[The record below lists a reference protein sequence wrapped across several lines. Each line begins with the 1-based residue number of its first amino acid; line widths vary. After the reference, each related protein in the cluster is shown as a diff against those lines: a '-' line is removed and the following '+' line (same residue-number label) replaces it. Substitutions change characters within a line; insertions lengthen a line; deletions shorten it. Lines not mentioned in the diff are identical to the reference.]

1 MEDLQV
7 FHYHDRTLEVA
18 NMKYAWAMEEEEVLD
33 KDMPDL
39 AEKEIDVATLPL
51 AESSTVLTENGRKRV
66 IIMGDPVVQYLN
78 REKPLRRSIWK
89 RVH

>member
-1 MEDLQV
+1 
-7 FHYHDRTLEVA
+7 
-18 NMKYAWAMEEEEVLD
+18 MEEEEVLD

-78 REKPLRRSIWK
+78 REKPLRRSI
-89 RVH
+89 